1 MKIKYIFLLFIS
13 IFFASCSDDG
23 FLSVEED
30 AVNIPF
36 SNAPT
41 ITAFLCPQD
50 TVHKVQLTYTRPVV
64 GKDLSRE
71 WSQNVGK
78 AIVTL
83 GNGEQT
89 VTLKS
94 GGNSS
99 SYFTIK
105 AKDFKVEAGKT
116 YTLNVTTYDGQKAE
130 ATCTIPVSKV
140 DLKKVDTKEITD
152 AKYQEKKYLVTWQD
166 IPNEQNYYA
175 VYVFQKDVS
184 RTYVRVGVEYTE
196 NSIADTGINGGQM
209 ISTKNFY
216 MTGRQNFTN
225 GEYRVT
231 EIQILNTDIN
241 FYRYHKDLEI
251 LTISGDNPL
260 VEPINIYSNIK
271 GGFGVFAAYTRAN
284 GIFVE

>member
-1 MKIKYIFLLFIS
+1 MKIPYIFLLFIS
-13 IFFASCSDDG
+13 IFFVSCSDDG

-30 AVNIPF
+30 IANIPV

-50 TVHKVQLTYTRPVV
+50 TVHKISISHTRTVV
-64 GKDLSRE
+64 GKNTYPE
-71 WSQNVGK
+71 WSKNVGK

-83 GNGEQT
+83 SNGEQT
-89 VTLKS
+89 ITLKS

-99 SYFTIK
+99 SSFTIK

-130 ATCTIPVSKV
+130 ATCTIPLNRV
-140 DLKKVDTKEITD
+140 DLKKVDTKEVTD
-152 AKYQEKKYLVTWQD
+152 AKYQEKKYLITWQD

-175 VYVFQKDVS
+175 VYVATKEVR
-184 RTYVRVGVEYTE
+184 RTYTYVSQEYSEQTISDQGNE
-196 NSIADTGINGGQM
+196 GGKM
-209 ISTKNFY
+209 ITKKNFY
-216 MTGRQNFTN
+216 LTGRQNFTN
-225 GEYRVT
+225 GEYRAT

-271 GGFGVFAAYTRAN
+271 GGFGIFAGYNRAN